1 MSNNTNSNAGGAGG
15 AAPMSDADKANVEV
29 SKGYTQYY
37 NNGYRILVTRLALV
51 DPTKAWPTAE
61 AIHKVLSVCKKGLKT
76 WCEMDPDPGRTD
88 RLVKIASERALP
100 KRVWD
105 FEILSLLPQLRLAKR
120 EEDLFFLH
128 VTGEY
133 EDNTFQL
140 KFGLYPLP
148 FGSSS
153 PMQIVSVSRPPSQAG
168 ASGAGASGAVSRRRV
183 SVAQDVSLNMV
194 HLVNV
199 SLPPSA
205 PQARSARG
213 SSAPMRPP
221 VVLSDTSAVSVHSAP
236 PPVAVPDGAGGA
248 SLPVATAVPDGAGG
262 ASLPVAVP
270 DGAGGAGRSLDDVML
285 PPEVIHSMDRLIA
298 KVRQLEGEADTLLK
312 RIAQLDQGGADRD
325 RKIAELE
332 RTLSARDAEKTEL
345 LDKLKANDSRIS
357 ELDRALYA
365 RNVEN
370 GQLQNQVG
378 TGTARITELEGQ
390 FAASDARASMM
401 EPQLS
406 GKDARIAELE
416 ASLAKARKMI
426 DIKTERAKVVGSN
439 VRDLKRKLAALE
451 GPTDEVELVQPA
463 ENNGGAAAAP

>member
-51 DPTKAWPTAE
+51 DPMKAWPTPE

-76 WCEMDPDPGRTD
+76 WCEMDPDPGCTD

-133 EDNTFQL
+133 EDNTFQR

-205 PQARSARG
+205 PQARLARG

-248 SLPVATAVPDGAGG
+248 SLPVA
-262 ASLPVAVP
+262 VP
-270 DGAGGAGRSLDDVML
+270 DGAGGAG
-285 PPEVIHSMDRLIA
+285 RLIA

-332 RTLSARDAEKTEL
+332 RTLSARDAEKAEL

-390 FAASDARASMM
+390 FAASDARAATM

-416 ASLAKARKMI
+416 AELAKAK
-426 DIKTERAKVVGSN
+426 DIIKEKTKRSHIVGSN
-439 VRDLKRKLAALE
+439 MRALKRKLAELE